1 MKKRRRAVLRD
12 SPPHT
17 HIHTPRRTESL
28 RRLKGY
34 AKPQDSCLPLAQGPR
49 VLVGMGGA
57 FLEDSPTTATLWT
70 QITQPSFLTTRM
82 GMPSS
87 ERVRS

>member
-1 MKKRRRAVLRD
+1 MKKRRRAALRD
-12 SPPHT
+12 PP
-17 HIHTPRRTESL
+17 HTPRRTEWL

-34 AKPQDSCLPLAQGPR
+34 ANPQDSCLPLARGPR

-70 QITQPSFLTTRM
+70 QITQSRFLTTKLRE
-82 GMPSS
+82 G
-87 ERVRS
+87 EELI